1 MRRIYE
7 DHAYGQG
14 PVTECYWDTTVQRP
28 ERGAAIEGEVGAEVA
43 ILGAGYT
50 GLSAALHLARD
61 HGANVAVVE
70 ANGIGW
76 GASGRNGGFATIGG
90 TKASEATLLARYGA
104 AAMAE
109 WRGVQKDCP
118 DLVAEILARYGIDAD
133 THSHEGETCVA
144 HRAGAF
150 DQLREEAEAIR
161 QNYGV
166 EVELMGPSDLPRLGM
181 NGPQFFGAMRMK
193 LGFALNPLKYVLG
206 LAAAAKAEGARVY
219 ENSPVERI
227 TREDGAYLLHTVR
240 GVLRAKKLIVA
251 TNGYSSED
259 VPDWMAGRYLPAQSA
274 IIVTREMREEEIA
287 AQGWTT
293 HGMAYDTRNL
303 LHYFRL
309 MPNRR
314 MLFGVR
320 GGTSAT
326 PASQEA
332 MRARARADFEAM
344 FPAWRHVETPHYWS
358 GFVCLT
364 RGLTP
369 YIGPIGDWDNAWAGF
384 AWHGNGV
391 ALGTWSGRQLARL
404 AVGEGGVPAL
414 MARKPG
420 RFPLGTWRRA
430 LLVGAYAWYGY
441 VDRPDPLRPGE
452 I

>member
-206 LAAAAKAEGARVY
+206 LAAAAQRSVGDPRLEGAVL
-219 ENSPVERI
+219 
-227 TREDGAYLLHTVR
+227 GA
-240 GVLRAKKLIVA
+240 
-251 TNGYSSED
+251 
-259 VPDWMAGRYLPAQSA
+259 
-274 IIVTREMREEEIA
+274 
-287 AQGWTT
+287 
-293 HGMAYDTRNL
+293 
-303 LHYFRL
+303 
-309 MPNRR
+309 
-314 MLFGVR
+314 
-320 GGTSAT
+320 
-326 PASQEA
+326 
-332 MRARARADFEAM
+332 
-344 FPAWRHVETPHYWS
+344 
-358 GFVCLT
+358 
-364 RGLTP
+364 
-369 YIGPIGDWDNAWAGF
+369 
-384 AWHGNGV
+384 
-391 ALGTWSGRQLARL
+391 ALG
-404 AVGEGGVPAL
+404 
-414 MARKPG
+414 
-420 RFPLGTWRRA
+420 
-430 LLVGAYAWYGY
+430 
-441 VDRPDPLRPGE
+441 DR
-452 I
+452 